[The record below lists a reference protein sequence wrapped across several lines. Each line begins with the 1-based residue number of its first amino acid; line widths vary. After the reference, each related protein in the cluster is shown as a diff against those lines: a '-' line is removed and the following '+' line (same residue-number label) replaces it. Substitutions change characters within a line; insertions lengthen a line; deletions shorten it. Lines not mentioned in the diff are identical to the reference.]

1 MRTGSK
7 DDVISENIDIYPDR
21 TAPPRFHKLILQFD
35 GQGSYAFGPL
45 EWKKRLALQEEKQ
58 SLEHKL
64 LEIPKLEARL
74 AELEG
79 RN

>member
-1 MRTGSK
+1 MYTRLTTSGSP
-7 DDVISENIDIYPDR
+7 N
-21 TAPPRFHKLILQFD
+21 RFHKLILQFD

-45 EWKKRLALQEEKQ
+45 EWEKRLALQEEKQ
-58 SLEHKL
+58 ALEHKL